1 MEHVVKIYVNN
12 NSSGTSPYS
21 FSLMRLLIGEVTNIN
36 FIVFGLT
43 RSDLEPDI
51 YHSWGEYA
59 NHYTTDA
66 VNDEYKIHWQLT
78 CSRRDIA

>member
-1 MEHVVKIYVNN
+1 MC
-12 NSSGTSPYS
+12 
-21 FSLMRLLIGEVTNIN
+21 LLIVEVTNIN
-36 FIVFGLT
+36 FIVFGLA

-66 VNDEYKIHWQLT
+66 VNDEYKI
-78 CSRRDIA
+78 A